1 MKKQHDTEKY
11 DNTYPPS
18 VNREMAS
25 ARGGFDEL
33 SAVQENS
40 PGNQD
45 PDDGDVPPI
54 GPAARED
61 LAPDVLVAAAA
72 VTKLVVGVAWRD
84 ALRAVKIGLWL
95 PADVVRAWCCEP
107 EN

>member
-1 MKKQHDTEKY
+1 MKGERNTEKC

-25 ARGGFDEL
+25 DEL

-40 PGNQD
+40 SGNQD

-54 GPAARED
+54 GPGARED